1 MRAVLGLPLHRESGL
16 SELTATLLI
25 LVVTLVAGLTFYA
38 YLSGQAPSPQGAAS
52 TAASIVNSAGGNP
65 ATQFYASAQ
74 VSASVVSCINS
85 DGVCTIQL
93 TNTGSANTAA
103 TGCIFLGGGGGAG
116 DLSPSSAQVTAGGTA
131 QVTCTAASGQGNGS
145 GTMVTGSIELSNGAT
160 VEWTG
165 TWQ

>member
-1 MRAVLGLPLHRESGL
+1 MMNRRPGL

-25 LVVTLVAGLTFYA
+25 VVVTLVAGLALYV
-38 YLSGQAPSPQGAAS
+38 YLSGQTPSPQSAAS
-52 TAASIVNSAGGNP
+52 EAASVISSVGGNP

-74 VSASVVSCINS
+74 VSASVVGCDND
-85 DGVCTIQL
+85 DGSCTIQL
-93 TNTGSANTAA
+93 TNTGSANTDAI
-103 TGCIFLGGGGGAG
+103 GCFFMGTAGGAG
-116 DLSPSSAQVTAGGTA
+116 TISPSPAPVVAGGTV
-131 QVTCTAASGQGNGS
+131 QVTCAAAGARGTGA

>member
-1 MRAVLGLPLHRESGL
+1 MRMHWRSGL
-16 SELTATLLI
+16 SELTAALLI
-25 LVVTLVAGLTFYA
+25 LVVTLVAGLSLFV
-38 YLSGQAPSPQGAAS
+38 YLSGQTPSPQGAAS

-74 VSASVVSCINS
+74 VSASIISCIDN
-85 DGVCTIQL
+85 DGTCMIQL
-93 TNTGSANTAA
+93 SNTGTADTAA

-116 DLSPSSAQVTAGGTA
+116 NLSPGTAQVTAGETT
-131 QVTCTAASGQGNGS
+131 QVTCTAAGGHGSGP

-165 TWQ
+165 SWQ